1 MGKGGFVLFVFFSQ
15 DWKLSFSFF
24 FFFQFDKRNQIS
36 GGGVEFVFGGHGFV
50 VSFGFFFSEIIFLFL
65 LSRCS
70 YLLLTY
76 FKHTEKEWTLQS
88 LCANAMLPWP
98 VQSAAVCSTSN
109 EKQLKFTKQ
118 VYMGEVHRTDPKGS
132 LQELQGKGLW
142 QFFFFFYILYQ
153 SIKSSFLS

>member
-1 MGKGGFVLFVFFSQ
+1 MVLCCLFFFP
-15 DWKLSFSFF
+15 KTENYHFPF

-76 FKHTEKEWTLQS
+76 FKHTEKE
-88 LCANAMLPWP
+88 
-98 VQSAAVCSTSN
+98 
-109 EKQLKFTKQ
+109 
-118 VYMGEVHRTDPKGS
+118 
-132 LQELQGKGLW
+132 
-142 QFFFFFYILYQ
+142 
-153 SIKSSFLS
+153 